1 MGVTYRKTEAQKL
14 IFMYKSVNGL
24 VPSYVSDLILPLV
37 GETNA
42 YNLRN
47 NNNITVPFCRT
58 EISRKSCIPSSI
70 SAWNSL
76 DIELRNSPS
85 LSSFKYQLKKK
96 QKKKK
101 KKKNTQNNSIV
112 PTYYKVGSRYI
123 PVLHARIRN
132 NCSNLFLIYILIICH
147 QVLHAAVLKKLKMQS
162 IISLDAHTL
171 SMNELHCFDQ
181 RGISTH

>member
-1 MGVTYRKTEAQKL
+1 MLFLNPNKATGPDG
-14 IFMYKSVNGL
+14 ISN
-24 VPSYVSDLILPLV
+24 SVSDLIPPLV

-42 YNLRN
+42 YYLRN

-70 SAWNSL
+70 STWNSL

-96 QKKKK
+96 
-101 KKKNTQNNSIV
+101 TQNNSIV

-123 PVLHARIRN
+123 SVLHARIRN
-132 NCSNLFLIYILIICH
+132 NCCNLFFDLYINHLSPSPTCSC
-147 QVLHAAVLKKLKMQS
+147 LKKLKMQS

-181 RGISTH
+181 RGISIH